1 MKDLS
6 ASELCCVC
14 RTVFWKLY
22 NQRISTHS
30 FLKFLLP
37 QKENF
42 PKSYFSFPLSA
53 FSRAG
58 SDEVKE
64 KLKKLGADEV
74 FTESEL
80 QVKDVK
86 GLLVLS

>member
-1 MKDLS
+1 M
-6 ASELCCVC
+6 CVFQC
-14 RTVFWKLY
+14 FENYIIKGLA
-22 NQRISTHS
+22 RIS

-37 QKENF
+37 QKEIF
-42 PKSYFSFPLSA
+42 PKSYLSFPLSA

-86 GLLVLS
+86 GVLVLS

>member
-1 MKDLS
+1 M
-6 ASELCCVC
+6 LCMSSSVL
-14 RTVFWKLY
+14 KNYIIKGLA
-22 NQRISTHS
+22 RIS
-30 FLKFLLP
+30 FLKFLFQ

-53 FSRAG
+53 FYRAG